1 MAYQVEQTSE
11 EVVTVRHRE
20 INISDIHIPYHDPYA
35 WQLTLNITRQ
45 VKPTTINIL
54 GDALDFYQLSTFD
67 KDPKQMENGRLQED
81 LDQWYRMVRDLQRA
95 APKKCKYKYLPG
107 NHEDRLRRY
116 LNRNPEL
123 YGLRALE
130 LPALMR
136 LEELG
141 IEYYEAEIEVVADLL
156 VIKHGDVVR
165 KDSAFSAKGELEKE
179 KYAISTITGHTHRL
193 GTHYARTRSR
203 VVKAHENGCLC
214 LLKPEYVKNP
224 NWQHGIT
231 MTTHFGGE
239 LFHVEDIPYFNS
251 GDHMKAIVLGE
262 LVTL

>member
-1 MAYQVEQTSE
+1 MLY
-11 EVVTVRHRE
+11 RE
-20 INISDIHIPYHDPYA
+20 LNISDLHVPYHDPFA
-35 WQLTLNITRQ
+35 WQLTLNIVKR
-45 VKPTTINIL
+45 VKPTKINIG

-67 KDPKQMENGRLQED
+67 KDPKQLQDGGLQEN
-81 LDQWYRMVRDLQRA
+81 LDQWFQMVRQLQRA
-95 APKKCKYKYLPG
+95 APDECEYTFVPG

-141 IEYYEAEIEVVADLL
+141 IKYYQDEIEIIPGLL
-156 VIKHGDVVR
+156 VIKHGSVVR
-165 KDSAFSAKGELEKE
+165 KDSGYSAKGELERE
-179 KYAISTITGHTHRL
+179 RYAVSTITGHTHRL
-193 GTHYARTRSR
+193 GTHYVTTRNR

-214 LLKPEYVKNP
+214 LLNPEYVKNP
-224 NWQHGIT
+224 NWQQGMT

-239 LFHVEDIPYFNS
+239 LFHVEDVPFINH
-251 GDHMKAIVLGE
+251 GEHIKAIVLGA

>member
-1 MAYQVEQTSE
+1 MLY
-11 EVVTVRHRE
+11 RE
-20 INISDIHIPYHDPYA
+20 LNLSDIHIPYHDPYA
-35 WQLTLNITRQ
+35 WQLTLNIVKE
-45 VKPTTINIL
+45 VKPTRINIA

-67 KDPKQMENGRLQED
+67 KDPKQLESGRLQED
-81 LDQWYRMVRDLQRA
+81 FDQWFHMARELQRA
-95 APKKCKYKYLPG
+95 APPTCEYKYLPG

-130 LPALMR
+130 LPSLLR
-136 LEELG
+136 LDELG
-141 IEYYEAEIEVVADLL
+141 IDYHESEIEVVPGLL

-193 GTHYARTRSR
+193 GTFYARTRLR

-214 LLKPEYVKNP
+214 LLNPEYVKNP
-224 NWQHGIT
+224 NWQQGFT

-239 LFHVEDIPYFNS
+239 LFHVEDVPFLNS
-251 GDHMKAIVLGE
+251 GERVKAVVLGQV
-262 LVTL
+262 VTL

>member
-1 MAYQVEQTSE
+1 ML
-11 EVVTVRHRE
+11 HRE
-20 INISDIHIPYHDPYA
+20 LNLSDVHIPYHDPHA
-35 WQLTLNITRQ
+35 WQLTLNIVSE
-45 VKPTTINIL
+45 VKPTKINIL

-67 KDPKQMENGRLQED
+67 KDPKQLENGRLQED
-81 LDQWYRMVRDLQRA
+81 LDQWFRMARELQRA
-95 APKKCKYKYLPG
+95 APETCKYTFVPG

-130 LPALMR
+130 LPSLMR
-136 LEELG
+136 LDELG
-141 IEYYEAEIEVVADLL
+141 ITYHADEVEIVPGLL
-156 VIKHGDVVR
+156 VGKHGDVVR

-193 GTHYARTRSR
+193 GTHYARTRNR

-214 LLKPEYVKNP
+214 SLNPEYMKNP
-224 NWQHGIT
+224 NWQQGFT

-239 LFHVEDIPYFNS
+239 LFHVEDVPFLNS
-251 GDHMKAIVLGE
+251 GERVKAVVLGDV
-262 LVTL
+262 VTL

>member
-1 MAYQVEQTSE
+1 MLY
-11 EVVTVRHRE
+11 RE
-20 INISDIHIPYHDPYA
+20 INISDLHIPYHDPFA
-35 WQLTLNITRQ
+35 WQLTLNIVKA
-45 VKPTTINIL
+45 VKPTKINIL

-67 KDPKQMENGRLQED
+67 KDPKQLENGRLQED
-81 LDQWYRMVRDLQRA
+81 FDQWFRMVRELQRH
-95 APKKCKYKYLPG
+95 APETCEYTYLPG

-130 LPALMR
+130 LPSLMR
-136 LEELG
+136 LDDLG
-141 IEYYEAEIEVVADLL
+141 IVYHEAEIEIVPGLL
-156 VIKHGDVVR
+156 VGKHGDVVR
-165 KDSAFSAKGELEKE
+165 KDSAFSAKGELERE

-193 GTHYARTRSR
+193 GTHYARTRNR

-214 LLKPEYVKNP
+214 QLNPEYVKNP
-224 NWQHGIT
+224 NWQQGFT

-239 LFHVEDIPYFNS
+239 LFHVEDIPFFNTRE
-251 GDHMKAIVLGE
+251 HIKAIVLGA